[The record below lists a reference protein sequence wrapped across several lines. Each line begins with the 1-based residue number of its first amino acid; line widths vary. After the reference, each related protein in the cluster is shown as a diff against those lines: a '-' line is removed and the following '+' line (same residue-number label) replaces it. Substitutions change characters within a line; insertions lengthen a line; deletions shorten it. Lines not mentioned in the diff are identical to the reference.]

1 MRLTN
6 MFGLKVEKA
15 GASFIGAR
23 VKGATIT
30 RVKGATIKSVSVTDL
45 LAYWRSGHGA
55 NNA

>member
-1 MRLTN
+1 MRLTD

-15 GASFIGAR
+15 NLAGASFVGAR
-23 VKGATIT
+23 LEEATI
-30 RVKGATIKSVSVTDL
+30 RGVSVADL

>member
-1 MRLTN
+1 

-23 VKGATIT
+23 VE
-30 RVKGATIKSVSVTDL
+30 GATIKSVSVTDL